1 MIYPWWSMLGKIV
14 AEMTALLMAAMK
26 KALKLFLMQS
36 FPCSILAHKLQSG
49 FHYVSRNWRKAAGI
63 GKTSL
68 IWCVFRLSAKGGHP
82 PGNVRFQ

>member
-1 MIYPWWSMLGKIV
+1 MVGKIV
-14 AEMTALLMAAMK
+14 AEMPALLIATMK
-26 KALKLFLMQS
+26 KALKLIFKQS

-68 IWCVFRLSAKGGHP
+68 IWCVLGTFSDCRRKMGIH
-82 PGNVRFQ
+82 RET